1 MVHTVLAAA
10 LICFLSAPASAQNA
24 KPNFTGTWS
33 LDVAKSDFGQF
44 PPPESVVQV
53 IDHKEPNLR
62 ITTTTKPANQDPVT
76 NVLNLTTDGKEAT
89 NKIRMMGNEHE
100 VKSTVKWDDQKLA
113 ASMKFD
119 VQGATIEFN
128 DSWAL
133 TGASVLT
140 LSRVIKTPQGEIVL
154 KTVYNKQ

>member
-1 MVHTVLAAA
+1 M
-10 LICFLSAPASAQNA
+10 
-24 KPNFTGTWS
+24 
-33 LDVAKSDFGQF
+33 
-44 PPPESVVQV
+44 
-53 IDHKEPNLR
+53 
-62 ITTTTKPANQDPVT
+62 T

-119 VQGATIEFN
+119 VQGATIVFN